1 MNNFKFQLSAEVE
14 KAKKLNKP
22 IVALETTIISHGM
35 PYPDN
40 LSTALDAEKI
50 IREEGATPATIGLV
64 DGKIKIGMSKKEIEL
79 FSKSSDVKKV
89 SRRDIPIVM
98 SNNSNGATTVAG
110 TILLA
115 KLAGINVM
123 ATGGIGGV
131 HRDAENTFDISA
143 DLQEL
148 SNTDITVVCAGPKSI
163 LDIGL
168 TLEYLETMGVPV
180 IGYNTNL
187 LPTFYCHES
196 KFEVDFNYTKPS
208 DIAKVMSNQ
217 KNLSLKGGMLVCN
230 PIPKE
235 FSIDST
241 IIENSINSSME
252 IAKKNNVKGKD
263 LTPFLLQNITSL
275 TKGETLKSNI
285 KLMLNN
291 ARLAAKIAISFYE
304 LHKF

>member
-1 MNNFKFQLSAEVE
+1 MNNLIIQLSSEVE
-14 KAKKLNKP
+14 AGKKLGQP
-22 IVALETTIISHGM
+22 IVALETTIVSHGM

-40 LSTALDAEKI
+40 LNTALEVENI
-50 IREEGATPATIGLV
+50 IREEGAIPATIGV
-64 DGKIKIGMSKKEIEL
+64 VGGKIKIGMSKQEIEL
-79 FSKSSDVKKV
+79 FAKSSDVTKV

-98 SNNSNGATTVAG
+98 SNNANGATTVAG

-115 KLAGINVM
+115 KLAGIDVM

-148 SNTDITVVCAGPKSI
+148 SKTDVTVVCAGPKSI

-168 TLEYLETMGVPV
+168 TLEYLETMGVPI

-208 DIAKVMSNQ
+208 EIAKVMLNQ
-217 KNLSLKGGMLVCN
+217 KHLSLKGGMLVCN

-252 IAKKNNVKGKD
+252 IAKKNNVTGKD

-275 TKGETLKSNI
+275 TDGETLKSNI
-285 KLMLNN
+285 KLMFNN
-291 ARLAAKIAISFYE
+291 AKLAAKIAISFNE
-304 LHKF
+304 II

>member
-1 MNNFKFQLSAEVE
+1 MNNLIIQLSSEVE
-14 KAKKLNKP
+14 AGKKLGQP
-22 IVALETTIISHGM
+22 IVALETTIVSHGM

-40 LSTALDAEKI
+40 LNTALEVENI
-50 IREEGATPATIGLV
+50 IKEEGAIPATIGV
-64 DGKIKIGMSKKEIEL
+64 VGGKIKIGMSKQEIEL
-79 FSKSSDVKKV
+79 FAKSSDVTKV

-98 SNNSNGATTVAG
+98 SNNANGATTVAG

-115 KLAGINVM
+115 KLAGIDVM

-148 SNTDITVVCAGPKSI
+148 SKTDVTVVCAGPKSI

-168 TLEYLETMGVPV
+168 TLEYLDTMGVPI

-208 DIAKVMSNQ
+208 EIAKVMLNQ
-217 KNLSLKGGMLVCN
+217 KHLSLKGGMLVCN

-275 TKGETLKSNI
+275 TEGETLKSNI
-285 KLMLNN
+285 KLMFNN
-291 ARLAAKIAISFYE
+291 AKLAAKIAISFNE
-304 LHKF
+304 II

>member
-1 MNNFKFQLSAEVE
+1 MNNLKIQLSSEVE
-14 KAKKLNKP
+14 AGKKLGQP
-22 IVALETTIISHGM
+22 IVALETTIVSHGM

-40 LSTALDAEKI
+40 LNTALEVENI
-50 IREEGATPATIGLV
+50 IREEGAIPATIGIV
-64 DGKIKIGMSKKEIEL
+64 GGKIKIGMSKQEIEL
-79 FSKSSDVKKV
+79 FAKSSDVTKV

-98 SNNSNGATTVAG
+98 SNNANGATTVAG

-115 KLAGINVM
+115 KLAGIDVM

-148 SNTDITVVCAGPKSI
+148 SKTDVTVVCAGPKSI

-168 TLEYLETMGVPV
+168 TLEYLETMGVPI

-208 DIAKVMSNQ
+208 EIAKVMLNH
-217 KNLSLKGGMLVCN
+217 KHLSLKGGMLVCN

-275 TKGETLKSNI
+275 TEGETLKSNI
-285 KLMLNN
+285 KLMFNN
-291 ARLAAKIAISFYE
+291 AKLAAKIAISFNE
-304 LHKF
+304 II

>member
-1 MNNFKFQLSAEVE
+1 MNNLIIQLSSEVE
-14 KAKKLNKP
+14 AGKKLGQP
-22 IVALETTIISHGM
+22 IVALETTIVSHGM

-40 LSTALDAEKI
+40 LNTALEVENI
-50 IREEGATPATIGLV
+50 IREEGAIPATIGV
-64 DGKIKIGMSKKEIEL
+64 VGGKIKIGMSKQEIEL
-79 FSKSSDVKKV
+79 FAKSSDITKV

-98 SNNSNGATTVAG
+98 SNNANGATTVAG

-115 KLAGINVM
+115 KLAGIDVM

-148 SNTDITVVCAGPKSI
+148 SKTDVTVVCAGPKSI

-168 TLEYLETMGVPV
+168 TLEYLETMGVPI

-196 KFEVDFNYTKPS
+196 KFEVDFNYTKTS
-208 DIAKVMSNQ
+208 EIAKVMLNQ
-217 KNLSLKGGMLVCN
+217 KHLSLKGGMLVCN

-275 TKGETLKSNI
+275 TEGETLKSNI
-285 KLMLNN
+285 KLMFNN
-291 ARLAAKIAISFYE
+291 AKLAAKIAISFNE
-304 LHKF
+304 II

>member
-1 MNNFKFQLSAEVE
+1 MNNLIIQLSSEVE
-14 KAKKLNKP
+14 AGKKLGQP
-22 IVALETTIISHGM
+22 IVALETTIVSHGM

-40 LSTALDAEKI
+40 LNTALEVENI
-50 IREEGATPATIGLV
+50 IREEGAIPATIGV
-64 DGKIKIGMSKKEIEL
+64 VGGKIKIGMSKQEIEL
-79 FSKSSDVKKV
+79 FAKSSDVTKV

-98 SNNSNGATTVAG
+98 SNNANGATTVAG

-115 KLAGINVM
+115 KLAGIDVM

-148 SNTDITVVCAGPKSI
+148 SKTDVTVVCAGPKSI

-168 TLEYLETMGVPV
+168 TLEYLETMGVPI

-208 DIAKVMSNQ
+208 EIAKVMLNQ
-217 KNLSLKGGMLVCN
+217 KHLSLKGGMLVCN

-263 LTPFLLQNITSL
+263 LTPFLLQNITLL
-275 TKGETLKSNI
+275 TEGETLKSNI
-285 KLMLNN
+285 KLMFNN
-291 ARLAAKIAISFYE
+291 AKLAAKIAISFNE
-304 LHKF
+304 II

>member
-1 MNNFKFQLSAEVE
+1 MNNLKIQLSSEVE
-14 KAKKLNKP
+14 AGKKSGQP
-22 IVALETTIISHGM
+22 IVALETTIVSHGM

-40 LSTALDAEKI
+40 LNTALEVENI
-50 IREEGATPATIGLV
+50 IREEGAIPATIGV
-64 DGKIKIGMSKKEIEL
+64 VGGKIKIGMSKQEIEL
-79 FSKSSDVKKV
+79 FAKSSDVTKV

-98 SNNSNGATTVAG
+98 SNNANGATTVAG

-115 KLAGINVM
+115 KLAGIDVM

-148 SNTDITVVCAGPKSI
+148 SKTDVTVVCAGPKSI

-168 TLEYLETMGVPV
+168 TLEYLETMGVPI

-208 DIAKVMSNQ
+208 EIAKVMLNQ
-217 KNLSLKGGMLVCN
+217 KHLSLKGGMLVCN

-275 TKGETLKSNI
+275 TEGETLKSNI
-285 KLMLNN
+285 KLMFNN
-291 ARLAAKIAISFYE
+291 AKLAAKIAISFNE
-304 LHKF
+304 II

>member
-1 MNNFKFQLSAEVE
+1 MNNLKIQLSSEVE
-14 KAKKLNKP
+14 AGKKLGQP
-22 IVALETTIISHGM
+22 IVALETTIVSHGM

-40 LSTALDAEKI
+40 LNTALEVENI
-50 IREEGATPATIGLV
+50 IREEGAIPATIGIV
-64 DGKIKIGMSKKEIEL
+64 GGKIKIGMSKQEIEL
-79 FSKSSDVKKV
+79 FAKSSDVTKV

-98 SNNSNGATTVAG
+98 SNNANGATTVAG

-115 KLAGINVM
+115 KLAGIDVM

-148 SNTDITVVCAGPKSI
+148 SKTDVTVVCAGPKSI

-168 TLEYLETMGVPV
+168 TLEYLETMGVPI

-208 DIAKVMSNQ
+208 EIAKVMLNQ
-217 KNLSLKGGMLVCN
+217 KHLSLKGGMLVCN

-275 TKGETLKSNI
+275 TEGETLKSNI
-285 KLMLNN
+285 KLMFNN
-291 ARLAAKIAISFYE
+291 AKLAAKIAISFNE
-304 LHKF
+304 II

>member
-1 MNNFKFQLSAEVE
+1 MNNLKIQLSSEVE
-14 KAKKLNKP
+14 AGKKLGQP
-22 IVALETTIISHGM
+22 IVALETTIVSHGM

-40 LSTALDAEKI
+40 LNTALEVENI
-50 IREEGATPATIGLV
+50 IREEGAIPATIGV
-64 DGKIKIGMSKKEIEL
+64 VGGKIKIGMSKQEIEL
-79 FSKSSDVKKV
+79 FAKSSDVTKV

-98 SNNSNGATTVAG
+98 SNNANGATTVAG

-115 KLAGINVM
+115 KLAGIDVM

-148 SNTDITVVCAGPKSI
+148 SKTDVTVVCAGPKSI

-168 TLEYLETMGVPV
+168 TLEYLETMGVPI

-208 DIAKVMSNQ
+208 EIAKVMLNQ
-217 KNLSLKGGMLVCN
+217 KHLSLKGGMLVCN

-235 FSIDST
+235 FSIDSL

-275 TKGETLKSNI
+275 TEGETLKSNI
-285 KLMLNN
+285 KLMFNN
-291 ARLAAKIAISFYE
+291 AKLAAKIAISFNE
-304 LHKF
+304 II

>member
-1 MNNFKFQLSAEVE
+1 MNNLIIQLSSEVD
-14 KAKKLNKP
+14 AGKKLGQP
-22 IVALETTIISHGM
+22 IVALETTIVSHGM

-40 LSTALDAEKI
+40 LNTALEVENI
-50 IREEGATPATIGLV
+50 IREEGAIPATIGV
-64 DGKIKIGMSKKEIEL
+64 VGGKIKIGMSKQEIEL
-79 FSKSSDVKKV
+79 FAKSRDVTKV

-98 SNNSNGATTVAG
+98 SNNANGATTVAG
-110 TILLA
+110 TILLS
-115 KLAGINVM
+115 KLAGIDVM

-131 HRDAENTFDISA
+131 HRDAENSFDISA

-148 SNTDITVVCAGPKSI
+148 SKTDVTVVCAGPKSI

-168 TLEYLETMGVPV
+168 TLEYLETMGVPI

-208 DIAKVMSNQ
+208 EIAKVMLNQ
-217 KNLSLKGGMLVCN
+217 KHLSLKGGMLVCN

-252 IAKKNNVKGKD
+252 TAKKNNVKGKD

-275 TKGETLKSNI
+275 TEGKTLKSNI
-285 KLMLNN
+285 KLMFNN
-291 ARLAAKIAISFYE
+291 AKLAAKIAISFNE
-304 LHKF
+304 II

>member
-1 MNNFKFQLSAEVE
+1 MNNLKIQLSSEVE
-14 KAKKLNKP
+14 AGKKLGQP
-22 IVALETTIISHGM
+22 IVALETTIVSHGM

-40 LSTALDAEKI
+40 LNTALEVENI
-50 IREEGATPATIGLV
+50 IREEGAIPATIGV
-64 DGKIKIGMSKKEIEL
+64 VGGKIKIGMSKLEIEL
-79 FSKSSDVKKV
+79 FGKSSDVRNV
-89 SRRDIPIVM
+89 SSRDIPIVM
-98 SNNSNGATTVAG
+98 SNNANGATTVAG

-115 KLAGINVM
+115 KLAGIDVM

-131 HRDAENTFDISA
+131 HKDAENTFDISA

-148 SNTDITVVCAGPKSI
+148 SKTDVTVVCAGPKSI

-168 TLEYLETMGVPV
+168 TLEYLETMGVPI

-208 DIAKVMSNQ
+208 EIAKVMLNQ
-217 KNLSLKGGMLVCN
+217 KHLSLKGGMLVCN

-241 IIENSINSSME
+241 IIENSINSSIE
-252 IAKKNNVKGKD
+252 IANKNNVKGKD

-275 TKGETLKSNI
+275 TKGDTLKSNI

-291 ARLAAKIAISFYE
+291 ARLAAKIAISFNE
-304 LHKF
+304 II

>member
-1 MNNFKFQLSAEVE
+1 MNSLKIQLSSEVE
-14 KAKKLNKP
+14 AGKKLGQP
-22 IVALETTIISHGM
+22 IVALETTIVSHGM

-40 LSTALDAEKI
+40 LNTALEVENI
-50 IREEGATPATIGLV
+50 IREEGAIPATIGV
-64 DGKIKIGMSKKEIEL
+64 VGGKIKIGMSKQEIEL
-79 FSKSSDVKKV
+79 FAKSSDVTKV

-98 SNNSNGATTVAG
+98 SNNANGATTVAG

-115 KLAGINVM
+115 KLAGIDVM

-148 SNTDITVVCAGPKSI
+148 SKTDVTVVCAGPKSI

-168 TLEYLETMGVPV
+168 TLEYLETMGVPI

-208 DIAKVMSNQ
+208 EIAKVMLNQ
-217 KNLSLKGGMLVCN
+217 KHLSLKGGMLVCN

-275 TKGETLKSNI
+275 TEGETLKSNI
-285 KLMLNN
+285 KLMFNN
-291 ARLAAKIAISFYE
+291 AKLAAKIAISFNE
-304 LHKF
+304 II

>member
-1 MNNFKFQLSAEVE
+1 MNNLKFQLSSEVE
-14 KAKKLNKP
+14 AGKKLGQP
-22 IVALETTIISHGM
+22 IVALETTIVSHGM

-40 LSTALDAEKI
+40 LNTALEVENI
-50 IREEGATPATIGLV
+50 IREEGAIPATIGV
-64 DGKIKIGMSKKEIEL
+64 VGGKIKIGMSKQEIEL
-79 FSKSSDVKKV
+79 FAKSSDVTKV

-98 SNNSNGATTVAG
+98 SNNANGATTVAG

-115 KLAGINVM
+115 KLAGIDVM

-148 SNTDITVVCAGPKSI
+148 SKTDVTVVCAGPKSI

-168 TLEYLETMGVPV
+168 TLEYLETMGVPI

-208 DIAKVMSNQ
+208 EIAKVMLNQ
-217 KNLSLKGGMLVCN
+217 KHLSLKGGMLVCN

-275 TKGETLKSNI
+275 TEGETLKSNI
-285 KLMLNN
+285 KLMFNN
-291 ARLAAKIAISFYE
+291 AKLAAKIAISFNE
-304 LHKF
+304 II

>member
-1 MNNFKFQLSAEVE
+1 MNNLKIQLSSEVE
-14 KAKKLNKP
+14 AGKKLSQP
-22 IVALETTIISHGM
+22 IVALETTIVSHGM

-40 LSTALDAEKI
+40 LNTALEVENI
-50 IREEGATPATIGLV
+50 IREEGAIPATIGV
-64 DGKIKIGMSKKEIEL
+64 VGGKIKIGMSKQEIEL
-79 FSKSSDVKKV
+79 FAKSSDVTKV

-98 SNNSNGATTVAG
+98 SNNANGATTVAG

-115 KLAGINVM
+115 KLAGIDVM

-148 SNTDITVVCAGPKSI
+148 SKTDVTVVCAGPKSI

-168 TLEYLETMGVPV
+168 TLEYLETMGVPI

-208 DIAKVMSNQ
+208 EIAKVMLNQ
-217 KNLSLKGGMLVCN
+217 KHLSLKGGMLVCN

-275 TKGETLKSNI
+275 TEGETLKSNI
-285 KLMLNN
+285 KLMFNN
-291 ARLAAKIAISFYE
+291 AKLAAKIAISFNE
-304 LHKF
+304 II

>member
-1 MNNFKFQLSAEVE
+1 MNNLKIQLSSEVE
-14 KAKKLNKP
+14 AGKKLGQP
-22 IVALETTIISHGM
+22 IVALETTIVSHGM

-40 LSTALDAEKI
+40 LNTALEVENI
-50 IREEGATPATIGLV
+50 IREEGAIPATIGV
-64 DGKIKIGMSKKEIEL
+64 VGGKIKIGMSKQEIEL
-79 FSKSSDVKKV
+79 FAKSSDVTKV

-98 SNNSNGATTVAG
+98 SNNANGATTVAG
-110 TILLA
+110 TILLS

-148 SNTDITVVCAGPKSI
+148 SKTDVTVVCAGPKSI

-168 TLEYLETMGVPV
+168 TLEYLETMGVPI

-208 DIAKVMSNQ
+208 EIAKVMLNQ
-217 KNLSLKGGMLVCN
+217 KHLSLKGGMLVCN

-252 IAKKNNVKGKD
+252 IAKKNNVTGKD

-275 TKGETLKSNI
+275 TEGETLKSNI
-285 KLMLNN
+285 KLMFNN
-291 ARLAAKIAISFYE
+291 AKLAAKIAISFNE
-304 LHKF
+304 II

>member
-1 MNNFKFQLSAEVE
+1 MSNLKIQLSSEVE
-14 KAKKLNKP
+14 VGKKLSQP
-22 IVALETTIISHGM
+22 IVALETTIVSHGM

-40 LSTALDAEKI
+40 FNTALEVENI
-50 IREEGATPATIGLV
+50 IREEGAIPATIGIV
-64 DGKIKIGMSKKEIEL
+64 GGKIKIGMSKQEIEL
-79 FSKSSDVKKV
+79 FAKSSDVTKV

-98 SNNSNGATTVAG
+98 SNNANGATTVAG

-115 KLAGINVM
+115 TLAEINVM

-148 SNTDITVVCAGPKSI
+148 SKTDVTVVCAGPKSI

-168 TLEYLETMGVPV
+168 TLEYLETMGVPI

-208 DIAKVMSNQ
+208 EIAKVMLNQ
-217 KNLSLKGGMLVCN
+217 KHLSLKGGMLVCN

-275 TKGETLKSNI
+275 TEGETLKSNI
-285 KLMLNN
+285 KLMFNN
-291 ARLAAKIAISFYE
+291 AKLAAKIAISFN
-304 LHKF
+304 KII

>member
-1 MNNFKFQLSAEVE
+1 MNNLIIQLSSEVE
-14 KAKKLNKP
+14 AGKKLGQP
-22 IVALETTIISHGM
+22 IVALETTIVSHGM

-40 LSTALDAEKI
+40 LNTALEVENI
-50 IREEGATPATIGLV
+50 IREEGAIPATIGV
-64 DGKIKIGMSKKEIEL
+64 VGGKIKIGMSKQEIEL
-79 FSKSSDVKKV
+79 FAKSSDVTKV

-98 SNNSNGATTVAG
+98 SNNANGATTVAG

-115 KLAGINVM
+115 KLAGIDVM

-148 SNTDITVVCAGPKSI
+148 SKTDVTVVCAGPKSI

-168 TLEYLETMGVPV
+168 TLEYLETMGVAI

-187 LPTFYCHES
+187 LPTFYCHDS

-208 DIAKVMSNQ
+208 EIAKVMLNQ
-217 KNLSLKGGMLVCN
+217 KHLSLKGGMLVCN

-241 IIENSINSSME
+241 IIENSINSSIE
-252 IAKKNNVKGKD
+252 IANKNNVKGKD

-275 TKGETLKSNI
+275 TKGDTLKSNI

-291 ARLAAKIAISFYE
+291 ARLAAKIAISFNE
-304 LHKF
+304 II

>member
-1 MNNFKFQLSAEVE
+1 MNNLKIQLSSEVE
-14 KAKKLNKP
+14 AGKKLGQP
-22 IVALETTIISHGM
+22 IVALETTIVSHGM

-40 LSTALDAEKI
+40 LNTALEVENI
-50 IREEGATPATIGLV
+50 IREEGAIPATIGV
-64 DGKIKIGMSKKEIEL
+64 VGGKIKIGMSKQEIEL
-79 FSKSSDVKKV
+79 FAKSSDVTKV

-98 SNNSNGATTVAG
+98 SNNANGATTVAG
-110 TILLA
+110 TIILA
-115 KLAGINVM
+115 KLAGIDVM

-148 SNTDITVVCAGPKSI
+148 SKTDVTVVCAGPKSI

-168 TLEYLETMGVPV
+168 TLEYLETMGVPI

-208 DIAKVMSNQ
+208 EIAKVMLNQ
-217 KNLSLKGGMLVCN
+217 KHLSLKGGMLVCN

-275 TKGETLKSNI
+275 TEGETLKSNI
-285 KLMLNN
+285 KLMFNN
-291 ARLAAKIAISFYE
+291 AKLAAKIAISFNE
-304 LHKF
+304 II

>member
-1 MNNFKFQLSAEVE
+1 MNNLKIQLSSEVE
-14 KAKKLNKP
+14 AGKKLGQP
-22 IVALETTIISHGM
+22 IVALETTIVSHGM

-40 LSTALDAEKI
+40 LNTALEVENI
-50 IREEGATPATIGLV
+50 IREEGAIPATIGV
-64 DGKIKIGMSKKEIEL
+64 VGGKIKIGMSKQEIEL
-79 FSKSSDVKKV
+79 FAKSSDVTKV

-98 SNNSNGATTVAG
+98 SNNANGATTVAG

-115 KLAGINVM
+115 KLAGIDVM

-148 SNTDITVVCAGPKSI
+148 SKTDVTVVCAGPKSI

-168 TLEYLETMGVPV
+168 TLEYLETMGVAV

-208 DIAKVMSNQ
+208 EIAKVMLNQ
-217 KNLSLKGGMLVCN
+217 KHLSLKGGMLVCN

-252 IAKKNNVKGKD
+252 IANKNNVKGKD

-275 TKGETLKSNI
+275 TEGETLKSNI
-285 KLMLNN
+285 KLMFNN
-291 ARLAAKIAISFYE
+291 AKLAAKIAISFNE
-304 LHKF
+304 II

>member
-1 MNNFKFQLSAEVE
+1 MNNLIIQLSSEVE
-14 KAKKLNKP
+14 AGKKLGQP
-22 IVALETTIISHGM
+22 IVALETTIVSHGM

-40 LSTALDAEKI
+40 LNTALEVENI
-50 IREEGATPATIGLV
+50 IREEGAIPATIGIMG
-64 DGKIKIGMSKKEIEL
+64 GKIKIGMSKQEIEL
-79 FSKSSDVKKV
+79 FAKSSDVTKV
-89 SRRDIPIVM
+89 SRRDVPIVM
-98 SNNSNGATTVAG
+98 SNNANGATTVAG

-115 KLAGINVM
+115 KLAGIDVM

-131 HRDAENTFDISA
+131 HRNAENTFDISA

-148 SNTDITVVCAGPKSI
+148 SKTDVTVVCAGPKSI

-168 TLEYLETMGVPV
+168 TLEYLETMGVPI

-208 DIAKVMSNQ
+208 EIAKVMLNQ
-217 KNLSLKGGMLVCN
+217 KHLSLKGGMLVCN

-275 TKGETLKSNI
+275 TEGETLKSNI
-285 KLMLNN
+285 KLMFNN
-291 ARLAAKIAISFYE
+291 AKLAAKIAISFNE
-304 LHKF
+304 II

>member
-1 MNNFKFQLSAEVE
+1 MNNLIIQLSSEVE
-14 KAKKLNKP
+14 AGKKLGQP
-22 IVALETTIISHGM
+22 IVALETTIVSHGM

-40 LSTALDAEKI
+40 LNTALEVENI
-50 IREEGATPATIGLV
+50 IKEEGAIPATIGV
-64 DGKIKIGMSKKEIEL
+64 VGGKIKIGMSKQEIEL
-79 FSKSSDVKKV
+79 FAKSIDVTKV

-98 SNNSNGATTVAG
+98 SNNANGATTVAG

-115 KLAGINVM
+115 KLAGIDVM

-148 SNTDITVVCAGPKSI
+148 SKTDVTVVCAGPKSI

-168 TLEYLETMGVPV
+168 TLEYLETMGVPI

-208 DIAKVMSNQ
+208 EIAKVMLNQ
-217 KNLSLKGGMLVCN
+217 KHLSLKGGMLVCN

-235 FSIDST
+235 FSIDSL

-275 TKGETLKSNI
+275 TEGETLKSNI
-285 KLMLNN
+285 KLMFNN
-291 ARLAAKIAISFYE
+291 AKLAAKIAISFNE
-304 LHKF
+304 II

>member
-1 MNNFKFQLSAEVE
+1 MKDLKFQVSSEVE
-14 KAKKLNKP
+14 VGKKLSQP
-22 IVALETTIISHGM
+22 IVALETTIVSHGM

-40 LSTALDAEKI
+40 LNTALEVENI
-50 IREEGATPATIGLV
+50 IREEGAIPATIGIV
-64 DGKIKIGMSKKEIEL
+64 GGKVKIGMSKQEIEL
-79 FSKSSDVKKV
+79 FAKGRDIKKV

-98 SNNSNGATTVAG
+98 SNNANGATTVAG
-110 TILLA
+110 TILLS

-131 HRDAENTFDISA
+131 HRDAENSFDISA

-148 SNTDITVVCAGPKSI
+148 SKTDVIVVCSGPKSI

-168 TLEYLETMGVPV
+168 TLEYLETMGVPI
-180 IGYNTNL
+180 IGYNTNS

-196 KFEVDFNYTKPS
+196 KFEVDFNYKKPS
-208 DIAKVMSNQ
+208 EIATVMFNQ
-217 KNLSLKGGMLVCN
+217 KNLSFKGGMLVCN

-235 FSIDST
+235 FSIDSS
-241 IIENSINSSME
+241 IIEKSINSSMA

-275 TKGETLKSNI
+275 TDGKTLKSNI
-285 KLMLNN
+285 KLMFNN
-291 ARLAAKIAISFYE
+291 AKLAAKIAISFNE
-304 LHKF
+304 II

>member
-1 MNNFKFQLSAEVE
+1 MNNLKIQLSSEVE
-14 KAKKLNKP
+14 AGKKLSQP

-40 LSTALDAEKI
+40 LNTALEVENI
-50 IREEGATPATIGLV
+50 IREEGAIPATIGIV
-64 DGKIKIGMSKKEIEL
+64 GGKIKIGMSKQEIEL
-79 FSKSSDVKKV
+79 FAKSSDVTKV

-98 SNNSNGATTVAG
+98 SNNANGATTVAG

-115 KLAGINVM
+115 KLAGIDVM

-148 SNTDITVVCAGPKSI
+148 SKTDVTVVCAGPKSI
-163 LDIGL
+163 LNIGL
-168 TLEYLETMGVPV
+168 TLEYLETMGVPI

-208 DIAKVMSNQ
+208 EIAKVMLNQ
-217 KNLSLKGGMLVCN
+217 KHLSLKGGMLVCN

-235 FSIDST
+235 FSIDSM
-241 IIENSINSSME
+241 IIENSLNSSME

-275 TKGETLKSNI
+275 TEGETLKSNI
-285 KLMLNN
+285 KLMFNN
-291 ARLAAKIAISFYE
+291 AKLAAKIAISFNE
-304 LHKF
+304 II

>member
-1 MNNFKFQLSAEVE
+1 MNNLIIQLSSEVE
-14 KAKKLNKP
+14 AGKKLGQP
-22 IVALETTIISHGM
+22 IVALETTIVSHGM

-40 LSTALDAEKI
+40 LNTALEVENI
-50 IREEGATPATIGLV
+50 IREEGAIPATIGV
-64 DGKIKIGMSKKEIEL
+64 VGGKIKIGMSKQEIEL
-79 FSKSSDVKKV
+79 FAKSSDVTKV

-98 SNNSNGATTVAG
+98 SNNANGATTVAG

-115 KLAGINVM
+115 KLAGIDVM

-148 SNTDITVVCAGPKSI
+148 SKTDVTVVCAGPKSI

-168 TLEYLETMGVPV
+168 TLEYLETMGVPI

-187 LPTFYCHES
+187 LPTFYCHDS

-208 DIAKVMSNQ
+208 EIAKVMLNQ
-217 KNLSLKGGMLVCN
+217 KHLSLKGGMLVCN

-275 TKGETLKSNI
+275 TKGDTLKSNI

-291 ARLAAKIAISFYE
+291 ARLAAKIAISFNE
-304 LHKF
+304 II

>member
-1 MNNFKFQLSAEVE
+1 MNNLKIQLSSEVE
-14 KAKKLNKP
+14 AGKKLGQP
-22 IVALETTIISHGM
+22 IVALETTIVSHGM

-40 LSTALDAEKI
+40 LNTALEVENI
-50 IREEGATPATIGLV
+50 IREEGAIPATIGV
-64 DGKIKIGMSKKEIEL
+64 VGGKIKIGMSKQEIEL
-79 FSKSSDVKKV
+79 FAKSSDVTKV

-98 SNNSNGATTVAG
+98 SNNANGATTVAG

-115 KLAGINVM
+115 KLAGIDVM

-148 SNTDITVVCAGPKSI
+148 SKTDVTVVCAGPKSI

-168 TLEYLETMGVPV
+168 TLEYLETMGVPI

-208 DIAKVMSNQ
+208 EIAKVMLNQ
-217 KNLSLKGGMLVCN
+217 KHLSLKGGMLVCN

-252 IAKKNNVKGKD
+252 IAKKNNVTGKD

-275 TKGETLKSNI
+275 TEGETLKSNI
-285 KLMLNN
+285 KLMFNN
-291 ARLAAKIAISFYE
+291 AKLAAKIAISFNE
-304 LHKF
+304 II

>member
-1 MNNFKFQLSAEVE
+1 MNNLIIQLSSEVE
-14 KAKKLNKP
+14 AGKKLGQP
-22 IVALETTIISHGM
+22 IVALETTIVSHGM

-40 LSTALDAEKI
+40 LNTALEVENI
-50 IREEGATPATIGLV
+50 IREEGAIPATIGIV
-64 DGKIKIGMSKKEIEL
+64 GGKIKIGMSKQEIEL
-79 FSKSSDVKKV
+79 FAKSSDVTKV

-98 SNNSNGATTVAG
+98 SNNANGATTVAG

-115 KLAGINVM
+115 KLAGIDVM

-148 SNTDITVVCAGPKSI
+148 SKTDVTVVCAGPKSI

-168 TLEYLETMGVPV
+168 TLEYLETMGVPI

-208 DIAKVMSNQ
+208 EIAKVMLNQ
-217 KNLSLKGGMLVCN
+217 KHLSLKGGMLVCN

-275 TKGETLKSNI
+275 TEGETLKSNI
-285 KLMLNN
+285 KLMFNN
-291 ARLAAKIAISFYE
+291 AKLAAKIAISFNE
-304 LHKF
+304 II

>member
-1 MNNFKFQLSAEVE
+1 MSNLKIQLSSEVE
-14 KAKKLNKP
+14 AGKKLGQP
-22 IVALETTIISHGM
+22 IVALETTIVSHGM

-40 LSTALDAEKI
+40 LNTALEVENI
-50 IREEGATPATIGLV
+50 IREEGAIPATIGV
-64 DGKIKIGMSKKEIEL
+64 VGGKIKIGMSKQEIEL
-79 FSKSSDVKKV
+79 FAKSSDVTKV

-98 SNNSNGATTVAG
+98 SNNANGATTVAG

-115 KLAGINVM
+115 KLAGIDVM

-148 SNTDITVVCAGPKSI
+148 SKTDVTVVCAGPKSI

-168 TLEYLETMGVPV
+168 TLEYLETMGVPI

-208 DIAKVMSNQ
+208 EIAKVMLNQ
-217 KNLSLKGGMLVCN
+217 KHLSLKGGMLVCN

-275 TKGETLKSNI
+275 TEGETLKSNI
-285 KLMLNN
+285 KLMFNN
-291 ARLAAKIAISFYE
+291 AKLAAKIAISFNE
-304 LHKF
+304 II

>member
-1 MNNFKFQLSAEVE
+1 MKDLKIQLSSEVE
-14 KAKKLNKP
+14 EGKKLSKP
-22 IVALETTIISHGM
+22 IVALETTIVSHGM

-40 LSTALDAEKI
+40 LNTALEVENI
-50 IREEGATPATIGLV
+50 IRQEGAIPATIGIV
-64 DGKIKIGMSKKEIEL
+64 GGKIKIGMSNQEIEL
-79 FSKSSDVKKV
+79 FAKGSDIKKV

-98 SNNSNGATTVAG
+98 SNNANGATTVAG

-115 KLAGINVM
+115 KLAGIKVM

-148 SNTDITVVCAGPKSI
+148 SKTDVAVVCAGPKSI

-168 TLEYLETMGVPV
+168 TLEYLETMGVPI

-208 DIAKVMSNQ
+208 EIAKVMLNQ
-217 KNLSLKGGMLVCN
+217 KHLSLKGGMLVCN

-241 IIENSINSSME
+241 IIENSVSYTH
-252 IAKKNNVKGKD
+252 
-263 LTPFLLQNITSL
+263 LTLPTIYSV
-275 TKGETLKSNI
+275 
-285 KLMLNN
+285 
-291 ARLAAKIAISFYE
+291 
-304 LHKF
+304 

>member
-1 MNNFKFQLSAEVE
+1 MNNLKIQLSSEVE
-14 KAKKLNKP
+14 AGKKLSQP
-22 IVALETTIISHGM
+22 IVALETTIVSHGM

-40 LSTALDAEKI
+40 LNTALEVENI
-50 IREEGATPATIGLV
+50 IREEGAIPATIGIV
-64 DGKIKIGMSKKEIEL
+64 GGKIKIGMSKQEIEL
-79 FSKSSDVKKV
+79 FAKSSDVTKV

-98 SNNSNGATTVAG
+98 SNNANGATTVAG

-115 KLAGINVM
+115 KLAGIDVM

-148 SNTDITVVCAGPKSI
+148 SKTDVTVVCAGPKSI

-168 TLEYLETMGVPV
+168 TLEYLETMGVPI

-208 DIAKVMSNQ
+208 EIAKVMLNQ
-217 KNLSLKGGMLVCN
+217 KHLSLKGGMLVCN

-235 FSIDST
+235 FSIDSM
-241 IIENSINSSME
+241 IIENSLNSSME

-275 TKGETLKSNI
+275 TEGETLKSNI
-285 KLMLNN
+285 KLMFNN
-291 ARLAAKIAISFYE
+291 AKLAAKIAISFNE
-304 LHKF
+304 II

>member
-1 MNNFKFQLSAEVE
+1 MNNLKIQLSSEVE
-14 KAKKLNKP
+14 AGKKLGQP
-22 IVALETTIISHGM
+22 IVALETTIVSHGM

-40 LSTALDAEKI
+40 LNTALEVENI
-50 IREEGATPATIGLV
+50 IREEGAIPATIGV
-64 DGKIKIGMSKKEIEL
+64 VGGKIKIGMSKQEIEL
-79 FSKSSDVKKV
+79 FAKSSDVTKV

-98 SNNSNGATTVAG
+98 SNNANGATTVAG

-115 KLAGINVM
+115 KLAGIDVM

-148 SNTDITVVCAGPKSI
+148 SKTDVTVVCAGPKSI

-168 TLEYLETMGVPV
+168 TLEYLETMGVPI

-208 DIAKVMSNQ
+208 EIAKVMLNQ
-217 KNLSLKGGMLVCN
+217 KHLSLKGGMLVCN

-275 TKGETLKSNI
+275 TEGETLKSNI
-285 KLMLNN
+285 KLMFNN
-291 ARLAAKIAISFYE
+291 AKLAAKIAISFNE
-304 LHKF
+304 II

>member
-1 MNNFKFQLSAEVE
+1 MNNLIIQLSSEVE
-14 KAKKLNKP
+14 AGKKLGQP
-22 IVALETTIISHGM
+22 IVALETTIVSHGM

-40 LSTALDAEKI
+40 LNTALEVENI
-50 IREEGATPATIGLV
+50 IREEGAIPATIGV
-64 DGKIKIGMSKKEIEL
+64 VGGKIKIGMSKQEIEL
-79 FSKSSDVKKV
+79 FAKSSDVTKV

-98 SNNSNGATTVAG
+98 SNNANGATTVAG

-115 KLAGINVM
+115 KLAGIDVM

-148 SNTDITVVCAGPKSI
+148 SKTDVTVVCAGPKSI

-168 TLEYLETMGVPV
+168 TLEYLETMGVPI

-187 LPTFYCHES
+187 LPTFYSHES

-208 DIAKVMSNQ
+208 EIAKVMLNQ
-217 KNLSLKGGMLVCN
+217 KHLSLKGGMLVCN

-275 TKGETLKSNI
+275 TEGETLKSNI

-291 ARLAAKIAISFYE
+291 AKLAAKIAISFNE
-304 LHKF
+304 II

>member
-1 MNNFKFQLSAEVE
+1 MNNLKIQLSSEVE
-14 KAKKLNKP
+14 AGKKLGQP
-22 IVALETTIISHGM
+22 IVALETTIVSHGM

-40 LSTALDAEKI
+40 LNTALEVENI
-50 IREEGATPATIGLV
+50 IREEGAIPATIGV
-64 DGKIKIGMSKKEIEL
+64 VGGKIKIGMSKQEIEL
-79 FSKSSDVKKV
+79 FAKSRDVTKV

-98 SNNSNGATTVAG
+98 SNNANGATTVAG

-115 KLAGINVM
+115 KLAGIDVM

-148 SNTDITVVCAGPKSI
+148 SKTDVTVVCAGPKSI

-168 TLEYLETMGVPV
+168 TLEYLETMGVPI

-208 DIAKVMSNQ
+208 EIAKVMLNQ
-217 KNLSLKGGMLVCN
+217 KHLSLKGGMLVCN

-241 IIENSINSSME
+241 IIENSINSSIE
-252 IAKKNNVKGKD
+252 IANKNNVKGKD

-275 TKGETLKSNI
+275 TKGDTLKSNI

-291 ARLAAKIAISFYE
+291 ARLAAKIAISFNE
-304 LHKF
+304 II

>member
-79 FSKSSDVKKV
+79 FSKSSDVTKV